1 MSTDTFQPE
10 VLVIDDEVQIR
21 RLLRV
26 TLEGAGFR
34 VREAEGGGPGLAE
47 AATKRPDAIILD
59 LGLPDVPGIEV
70 LKRLREW
77 SRLPVLI
84 LSVRGQEADK
94 IEALDAGADDY
105 LSKPFGGGELLA
117 RLRAMLRRVQ
127 SPEEESNAR
136 FGDVEVDFARRVVT
150 KADAVVKLT
159 PKEYALLRL
168 LLLHRGKVITHR
180 QILRELWGP
189 KAEEQTQYLRVYM
202 THLRQKLEDEPN
214 QPKYFRT
221 ESGIGYR
228 FSGE

>member
-1 MSTDTFQPE
+1 M
-10 VLVIDDEVQIR
+10 QIR

-59 LGLPDVPGIEV
+59 LGLPDLPGIEV

-105 LSKPFGGGELLA
+105 LTKPFGGGELLA

-127 SPEEESNAR
+127 SPEEESVRALRRRGGRFRPAGGDEGGGRGEADPQGIRAAAPAR
-136 FGDVEVDFARRVVT
+136 CSTGAR
-150 KADAVVKLT
+150 
-159 PKEYALLRL
+159 
-168 LLLHRGKVITHR
+168 
-180 QILRELWGP
+180 
-189 KAEEQTQYLRVYM
+189 
-202 THLRQKLEDEPN
+202 
-214 QPKYFRT
+214 
-221 ESGIGYR
+221 
-228 FSGE
+228 

>member
-1 MSTDTFQPE
+1 MSGEAFPPE

-34 VREAEGGGPGLAE
+34 VREAPGGQTGLAE
-47 AATKRPDAIILD
+47 AATKRPDVIILD
-59 LGLPDVPGIEV
+59 LGLPDLPGLEV

-136 FGDVEVDFARRVVT
+136 FGDVVVDFARRAVT
-150 KADAVVKLT
+150 RAGAPVKLT
-159 PKEYALLRL
+159 PREYDLLRL
-168 LLLHRGKVITHR
+168 LVLHRGKVITHR

-214 QPKYFRT
+214 QPRYFRT